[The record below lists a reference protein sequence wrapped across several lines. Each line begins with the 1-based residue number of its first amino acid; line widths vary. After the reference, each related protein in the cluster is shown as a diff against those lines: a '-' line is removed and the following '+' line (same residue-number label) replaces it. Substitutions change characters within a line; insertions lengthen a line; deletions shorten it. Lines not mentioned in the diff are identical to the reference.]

1 MFNFARE
8 ERRIAMS
15 LDDIADF
22 PAARDLLATQEGSE
36 LILPPL
42 GFALTA

>member
-1 MFNFARE
+1 
-8 ERRIAMS
+8 MS
-15 LDDIADF
+15 LDEIADF
-22 PAARDLLATQEGSE
+22 PAARDLLATQAGGE